1 MMFHVFFLMIRRPPR
16 STRTDTLC
24 PYTTL
29 FRSDPKRSFA
39 ASDTGVNRLTNV
51 PSGSR
56 NCAVR
61 LCRYLSHVDRLV
73 RVTRWKF
80 SMIRSVKQ
88 WRPCA
93 ADWRSGAFL
102 KRAVPILL
110 LALHPLAR
118 PFKPY
123 PFHWHDSSEKL
134 GVGKG

>member
-80 SMIRSVKQ
+80 SMIRSVTH

-93 ADWRSGAFL
+93 ADGRSGAFL
-102 KRAVPILL
+102 KRAVSSLSLDMI
-110 LALHPLAR
+110 HISV
-118 PFKPY
+118 PFKHCDVHVSVELLSIP
-123 PFHWHDSSEKL
+123 L
-134 GVGKG
+134 